1 LIDVNNK
8 DFVAIPDKNRATAAG
23 GEHSTNMYLNDRF
36 VHRVDG
42 NDGRTKNKLLSPAA
56 ARGGAIHSAPLEN
69 LGSAGCQPAI
79 VGSLPALPRSP
90 RRTKPAGD
98 LLWVFFESTLH
109 VPLDQQLSALQPLT
123 K

>member
-1 LIDVNNK
+1 MKTLSLFPMK
-8 DFVAIPDKNRATAAG
+8 TAQPPLVG
-23 GEHSTNMYLNDRF
+23 STARTCTSMTVLF
-36 VHRVDG
+36 TVLTVMME
-42 NDGRTKNKLLSPAA
+42 GRKTSCCPPAA

>member
-8 DFVAIPDKNRATAAG
+8 NFVAIPDKNRATAAG

-42 NDGRTKNKLLSPAA
+42 TDGRTKNKLLPAA
-56 ARGGAIHSAPLEN
+56 RTSFSGESRNGCFRGASVTHAFPPIPICRTEPAR
-69 LGSAGCQPAI
+69 
-79 VGSLPALPRSP
+79 
-90 RRTKPAGD
+90 D
-98 LLWVFFESTLH
+98 LLLVFFESTLH
-109 VPLDQQLSALQPLT
+109 VSPDQQLSALQPLT

>member
-42 NDGRTKNKLLSPAA
+42 TDGRTKNKLLPAA
-56 ARGGAIHSAPLEN
+56 CTSLAARAEMVVSGERARSTPPPDPN
-69 LGSAGCQPAI
+69 LSHRTGQRPA
-79 VGSLPALPRSP
+79 VG
-90 RRTKPAGD
+90 
-98 LLWVFFESTLH
+98 FF
-109 VPLDQQLSALQPLT
+109 
-123 K
+123 